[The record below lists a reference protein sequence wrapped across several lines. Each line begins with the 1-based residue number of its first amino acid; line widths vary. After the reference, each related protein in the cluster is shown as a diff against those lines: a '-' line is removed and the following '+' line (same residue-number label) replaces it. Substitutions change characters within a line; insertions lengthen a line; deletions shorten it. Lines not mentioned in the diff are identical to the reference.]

1 MILTDKRLA
10 ELRATA
16 MRQCY
21 SCGGY
26 NEYESCPTIV
36 NMDGDEILAL
46 IDDLASLRAD
56 RDEAVGAAL
65 KVEQRNYDQ
74 AQEIKVLRVDNSTLE
89 VRLHQM
95 MDISADRGQTITA
108 YEREL
113 LPLRKLREACE
124 AVRAGVQDGMMWM
137 EYSEQA
143 AMLANKRWARW
154 REALAACDEASAPTG
169 DGE

>member
-26 NEYESCPTIV
+26 NEYEPCPTIV

-74 AQEIKVLRVDNSTLE
+74 AQEIKALRARIELAQGIMQEPYRDYLTEDQWNESKLD
-89 VRLHQM
+89 RLAQA
-95 MDISADRGQTITA
+95 IWG
-108 YEREL
+108 E
-113 LPLRKLREACE
+113 P
-124 AVRAGVQDGMMWM
+124 VQDDM
-137 EYSEQA
+137 
-143 AMLANKRWARW
+143 
-154 REALAACDEASAPTG
+154 EASH
-169 DGE
+169 D